1 MSKKIQQI
9 ISFTMALLLI
19 VSSLDTSVLAT
30 ELSIIETAEEQ
41 TADEL
46 ETSSEISNQKQECAE
61 NNSLEIEETQNE
73 ETSVE
78 KMEIN
83 NSICE
88 ENSSETVLD
97 EESETYNTKTEE
109 LPTETSSPDETT
121 LENETKSDLNISE
134 TSSEYNK
141 INIDKKITLSNN
153 YELNNNNLYDLLN
166 SYFSLLGYGFTEYN
180 EELFL
185 KYMEQ
190 DVFSNMLRRLG
201 ILDEK
206 QIAIHSVSYEVTQ
219 YNEDSNELL
228 VQVTES
234 INCNTLKTLHVLTVS
249 NNNKSEWKIESDL
262 FDDTDISGIRTD
274 GKEISLYSFSSGY
287 PNTWSNTGNQARDIS
302 QIALTQVGYTE
313 TNANHTKYN
322 SWYYDSDTSAQW
334 CAIFISWCANQAGI
348 SKSIIKPNAWAGY
361 TLSGMSQNGFGVPAY
376 SFSSTSAR
384 VGDIAFINN
393 DSDSKSDH
401 VGLIYA
407 VDSNYIYTVEGN
419 YSNKVSKCK
428 YSASTGS
435 MVSPK
440 VSSGTTI
447 MFYGRPNYANNAPNN
462 SSPIGNL
469 DGIEGGKGTV
479 TLVGWAADPDDY
491 ARDVEIHIYVGGNI
505 GVGSLY
511 NVTANN
517 ALRSDVKQE
526 HPLVKENCGFNY
538 TFKVNERGTQEVYVY
553 ALDTQGT
560 SLNTLIGHTTITIAN
575 PDPGI
580 HIDPDSLQL
589 NVNDTKKLTVSYQI
603 SETYKLNC
611 YIADTDIASAEWGTP
626 ANSICDLN
634 IKGLKKGNTTVDVQ
648 LWNVAMTTLIYNE
661 TIPITV
667 TELSVEFSQD
677 TVETNLNEIKTFKF
691 SFAGSDLYGLEC
703 EIDDRSIIELTGWE
717 WDKNNNGTINIKGY
731 KKGTTNLTVC
741 LMGANN
747 TKLFSKSIPI
757 TVIIPS
763 VSFSQNSIET
773 GVNETEEITFSFRGA
788 NLQDIGLDI
797 ADQSI
802 AALEGWEW
810 DEDNN
815 GTIKVKGHKK
825 GTTTMTLYIVGADGS
840 RLCSKTISITVKDSL
855 SGITLNASSKEITVG
870 SSFQLAVSYIPSTA
884 KPEGTVQWASSN
896 TDVAIV
902 DTHGRVKALKKGTT
916 IITASVDGFRK
927 ECRITVIEE
936 QVPVTGIRLN
946 ASDIFIK
953 EGTQYALTVTYTP
966 SNANTNIPSAADIVW
981 SSQNTKIAT
990 VNNGII
996 KAIRSGSTTITAKYG
1011 IYSATCKVTV
1021 MENEEE
1027 SSKVEES
1034 SDTRASSENS
1044 SEESS
1049 VEEPESNNETTSESE
1064 ETSKS
1069 ETESMTERP
1078 SESEETSESE
1088 TESKE
1093 PAEDETNN
1101 KISIKQISDM
1111 VYTGTAVKPDL
1122 EVYNGTNKLYLNKDY
1137 TVSYKSNT
1145 NVGTAFVTVK
1155 GKGNYSDKVTISF
1168 NILPKNLSDS
1178 DIIAEDLALVANHKI
1193 QKKIPAVSHNGK
1205 KLKIN
1210 KDFTAS
1216 FGTGDFQQEG
1226 TYIVTL
1232 SGTGNYTGT
1241 IKAKIILT
1249 DKKNLIKNAKLT
1261 YQSKQTYTGKEI
1273 TPSVTVM
1280 CNNSLLTNGKD
1291 YAISYVNNI
1300 KPGKANIVITGK
1312 GSYAGTKTAKF
1323 TIKKDRTVLTE
1334 QMVIT
1339 QPTMAYVKGGCFLKP
1354 LVICDGKTLVLGNDY
1369 TVSYKNNKSVGLAI
1383 IQIKGKGTYS
1393 GTVEKSFTISPQNI
1407 NKVSVRVPDIAY
1419 NEKTGNYI
1427 STPILMDSDGTMLK
1441 LNKDYGNIT
1450 YSINGS
1456 KTDSQSKP
1464 ALGSVIT
1471 VNLSGI
1477 GNYTGTVTVKY
1488 QLRKTSFSKAKI
1500 VSTPKTYTG
1509 TTVTLNPSDLH
1520 VTLNGETLI
1529 YGKDYEIVKGTYK
1542 NNTKKGQGSVVIK
1555 GLGEFA
1561 GEKTVKFRI
1570 TAKPIK

>member
-1 MSKKIQQI
+1 MRKKKQQI
-9 ISFTMALLLI
+9 ISFIMACLLI
-19 VSSLDTSVLAT
+19 ISSVNMPVLAT
-30 ELSIIETAEEQ
+30 ASSTIETTDEQSEDKLEENTEIFRQ
-41 TADEL
+41 EEEDTDINSLGMTETQVEESLTENTA
-46 ETSSEISNQKQECAE
+46 ISNT
-61 NNSLEIEETQNE
+61 EETIASDTE
-73 ETSVE
+73 
-78 KMEIN
+78 
-83 NSICE
+83 
-88 ENSSETVLD
+88 D
-97 EESETYNTKTEE
+97 NTAI
-109 LPTETSSPDETT
+109 ETT
-121 LENETKSDLNISE
+121 LENTTEQKSLAKTDLQEESETENTESKEILKETDLTTETEQEDTTEEPKLELIPELEMEIGQEKNILLNICPKDLNEKDIIWDSSDWEIAIVENGIVTATDVGEATITAKIRETDIKAECLVIVNDISFE
-134 TSSEYNK
+134 TENFSSYSNARNTSYYDGYGAVAWAKEHNNSDISKNYGTGSCPNNWLCAEFVARAAINGGGLNSQCLSASCTYLRNNLLNGGYCTEY
-141 INIDKKITLSNN
+141 TAQLSNG
-153 YELNNNNLYDLLN
+153 YLMKNN
-166 SYFSLLGYGFTEYN
+166 FSGT
-180 EELFL
+180 
-185 KYMEQ
+185 
-190 DVFSNMLRRLG
+190 
-201 ILDEK
+201 
-206 QIAIHSVSYEVTQ
+206 IA
-219 YNEDSNELL
+219 
-228 VQVTES
+228 
-234 INCNTLKTLHVLTVS
+234 
-249 NNNKSEWKIESDL
+249 
-262 FDDTDISGIRTD
+262 
-274 GKEISLYSFSSGY
+274 
-287 PNTWSNTGNQARDIS
+287 
-302 QIALTQVGYTE
+302 
-313 TNANHTKYN
+313 
-322 SWYYDSDTSAQW
+322 
-334 CAIFISWCANQAGI
+334 
-348 SKSIIKPNAWAGY
+348 
-361 TLSGMSQNGFGVPAY
+361 
-376 SFSSTSAR
+376 
-384 VGDIAFINN
+384 VGDIVLYKCQKNHSRPFPHAVMFAGWSSDGKMLVYAHNSRKNGEVMQYTKCSIREPNN
-393 DSDSKSDH
+393 
-401 VGLIYA
+401 
-407 VDSNYIYTVEGN
+407 N
-419 YSNKVSKCK
+419 
-428 YSASTGS
+428 
-435 MVSPK
+435 SP
-440 VSSGTTI
+440 
-447 MFYGRPNYANNAPNN
+447 RCNAPITEARVLHFNGN
-462 SSPIGNL
+462 TASSESVKKISPIGNL
-469 DGIEGGKGTV
+469 DGIEGGKGTI

-575 PDPGI
+575 PDPVI
-580 HIDPDSLQL
+580 RIDPDSLQL
-589 NVNDTKKLTVSYQI
+589 NVNDTKKLTISYQI

-626 ANSICDLN
+626 ANSKCDLN

-731 KKGTTNLTVC
+731 KEGTTNLTVC

-763 VSFSQNSIET
+763 VSFGQNSIET

-788 NLQDIGLDI
+788 NLQNIGLDI

-840 RLCSKTISITVKDSL
+840 RLCSKTIPITVNDSL

-896 TDVAIV
+896 TGVAIV

-966 SNANTNIPSAADIVW
+966 SNANTSIPSAVDIVW

-990 VNNGII
+990 VNSGVI

-1064 ETSKS
+1064 ETTKS
-1069 ETESMTERP
+1069 ETESITEKP

-1137 TVSYKSNT
+1137 TVSYKNNT

-1155 GKGNYSDKVTISF
+1155 GKGNYSDKATTSF

-1178 DIIAEDLALVANHKI
+1178 DIIAEDLALVANHKV
-1193 QKKIPAVSHNGK
+1193 QKKIPTVSYNGK

-1249 DKKNLIKNAKLT
+1249 DKNNLINNAKLI

-1280 CNNSLLTNGKD
+1280 CNNNLLTNGKD
-1291 YAISYVNNI
+1291 YIITYVNNI
-1300 KPGKANIVITGK
+1300 NPGKANIVITGK

-1354 LVICDGKTLVLGNDY
+1354 LVICNGKTLVPGNDY
-1369 TVSYKNNKSVGLAI
+1369 TVSYKNNKSVGLAT
-1383 IQIKGKGTYS
+1383 IQIKGKGAYS

-1419 NEKTGNYI
+1419 NEKTGKYI
-1427 STPILMDSDGTMLK
+1427 SAPILMDSDGTMLK

-1456 KTDSQSKP
+1456 KADSQSKP

-1471 VNLSGI
+1471 VSLSGI

-1488 QLRKTSFSKAKI
+1488 QLKKTSFSKAKI

-1509 TTVTLNPSDLH
+1509 TTVILNPSDLH

-1561 GEKTVKFRI
+1561 GEKNVKFRI

>member
-1 MSKKIQQI
+1 MSKKMQQI

-19 VSSLDTSVLAT
+19 ISSVDMPVWAVESST
-30 ELSIIETAEEQ
+30 EETAEEQ
-41 TADEL
+41 TTDEL
-46 ETSSEISNQKQECAE
+46 ETNSETSSQKEECAE
-61 NNSLEIEETQNE
+61 NTNLEMTETQIQEDSTNETSITDTEETLSSNIENDTVAETKTENKTTE
-73 ETSVE
+73 EALT
-78 KMEIN
+78 EID
-83 NSICE
+83 
-88 ENSSETVLD
+88 LQ
-97 EESETYNTKTEE
+97 EESETENTENKEVSTETEIDSKTEKKE
-109 LPTETSSPDETT
+109 DTTE
-121 LENETKSDLNISE
+121 ETKIELIPKLELEIGQEENILLNIYPKDLNEEDIIWDSSDWEIAIVENGIVTATDVGEATITAKIRETDIEAECLVIVNDISFE
-134 TSSEYNK
+134 TENLSSYSNTRNTSYYDGYGAVAWAREHNNSDINKNYGTGSCPNNWLCAEFVARAAINGGGLNSQCLSASCTYLRNNLLNGGYCTEY
-141 INIDKKITLSNN
+141 TAQLSNG
-153 YELNNNNLYDLLN
+153 YLMKNN
-166 SYFSLLGYGFTEYN
+166 FSGT
-180 EELFL
+180 
-185 KYMEQ
+185 
-190 DVFSNMLRRLG
+190 
-201 ILDEK
+201 
-206 QIAIHSVSYEVTQ
+206 IA
-219 YNEDSNELL
+219 
-228 VQVTES
+228 
-234 INCNTLKTLHVLTVS
+234 
-249 NNNKSEWKIESDL
+249 
-262 FDDTDISGIRTD
+262 
-274 GKEISLYSFSSGY
+274 
-287 PNTWSNTGNQARDIS
+287 
-302 QIALTQVGYTE
+302 
-313 TNANHTKYN
+313 
-322 SWYYDSDTSAQW
+322 
-334 CAIFISWCANQAGI
+334 
-348 SKSIIKPNAWAGY
+348 
-361 TLSGMSQNGFGVPAY
+361 
-376 SFSSTSAR
+376 
-384 VGDIAFINN
+384 VGDIVLYKCQKNHSRPFPHAVMFAGWSSDGKMLVYAHNSRKNGEVIQYTKCSVREPNN
-393 DSDSKSDH
+393 DSPR
-401 VGLIYA
+401 
-407 VDSNYIYTVEGN
+407 
-419 YSNKVSKCK
+419 C
-428 YSASTGS
+428 
-435 MVSPK
+435 
-440 VSSGTTI
+440 
-447 MFYGRPNYANNAPNN
+447 NAPITEARVLHFNGN
-462 SSPIGNL
+462 TASSESVKKLSPIGNL
-469 DGIEGGKGTV
+469 DGIEGGKGTI
-479 TLVGWAADPDDY
+479 TLIGWAADPDDY

-575 PDPGI
+575 PDPVI
-580 HIDPDSLQL
+580 RIDPDSLQL
-589 NVNDTKKLTVSYQI
+589 NVNDTKKLTISYQI

-611 YIADTDIASAEWGTP
+611 YIADTDIASAEWGTH
-626 ANSICDLN
+626 ANSKCDLN
-634 IKGLKKGNTTVDVQ
+634 IKGLKQGNTTVDVQ

-731 KKGTTNLTVC
+731 KEGTTNLTVY

-797 ADQSI
+797 ANQSI
-802 AALEGWEW
+802 ATLEGWEW

-840 RLCSKTISITVKDSL
+840 RLCSKTIPITVNDSL

-896 TDVAIV
+896 TGVAIV
-902 DTHGRVKALKKGTT
+902 DTHGRVKPLKKGTT

-953 EGTQYALTVTYTP
+953 EGTQYTLTVTYTP

-981 SSQNTKIAT
+981 SSQNTKIAM
-990 VNNGII
+990 VNNGVI
-996 KAIRSGSTTITAKYG
+996 KTIRSGSTTITAKYG

-1021 MENEEE
+1021 MESEEE

-1064 ETSKS
+1064 ETSESETEPVSEETFESEENTES
-1069 ETESMTERP
+1069 ETESIAETP

-1093 PAEDETNN
+1093 PTEDETNN

-1137 TVSYKSNT
+1137 TVSYKNNT
-1145 NVGTAFVTVK
+1145 NVGTTFVTVK
-1155 GKGNYSDKVTISF
+1155 GKGNYSDKVTTSF

-1178 DIIAEDLALVANHKI
+1178 DIIAEDLALVANHKV
-1193 QKKIPAVSHNGK
+1193 QKKIPTVSYNGK

-1216 FGTGDFQQEG
+1216 FGAGDFQQEG

-1249 DKKNLIKNAKLT
+1249 DKNNLIKNAKLT
-1261 YQSKQTYTGKEI
+1261 YQSKQTYIGKEI

-1280 CNNSLLTNGKD
+1280 CNNNLLTNGKD
-1291 YAISYVNNI
+1291 YIITYVNNI
-1300 KPGKANIVITGK
+1300 NPGKANIVITGK

-1354 LVICDGKTLVLGNDY
+1354 LVICNGKTLVLGNDY
-1369 TVSYKNNKSVGLAI
+1369 TVSYKNNKSVGLAT
-1383 IQIKGKGTYS
+1383 IQIKGKGAYS
-1393 GTVEKSFTISPQNI
+1393 GTVEKSFTISHQSI

-1419 NEKTGNYI
+1419 NEKKGKYI
-1427 STPILMDSDGTMLK
+1427 SAPILMDSDGTMLK

-1456 KTDSQSKP
+1456 KADGQSKP

-1471 VNLSGI
+1471 VSLSGI

-1488 QLRKTSFSKAKI
+1488 QLKKTSFSKAKI
-1500 VSTPKTYTG
+1500 VSTSKTYTG